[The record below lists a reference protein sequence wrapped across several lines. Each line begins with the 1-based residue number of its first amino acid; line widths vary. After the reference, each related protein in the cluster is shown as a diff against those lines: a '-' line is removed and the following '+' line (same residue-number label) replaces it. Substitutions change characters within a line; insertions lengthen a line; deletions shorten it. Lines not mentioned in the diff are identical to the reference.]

1 VSSKALGP
9 WRPLD
14 FLVVALPAAVAARFL
29 GMGAAVLFV
38 LASLAVIPLAGLV
51 GRSTEVLAETVGG
64 SKGALLN
71 ATFGNMAELMI
82 AALLVLNG
90 EIAVLKASITGSIIG
105 NLLLLLGVAMIVA
118 AHNKSEVSITATS
131 RVQAT
136 MLFLAIGI
144 LLLPTV
150 FSFRPE
156 SSTTRLD
163 EVSGLVALILFA
175 VYALS
180 MLFMLRTNRN
190 LFRTEQSEEE
200 AGQGKESQVTESQ
213 GQGSQGQGS
222 QGQGSQGQEG
232 GGEESGGEEEK
243 RRSWSVKGAMVV
255 LAVATVLVAV
265 AAEIVASSVQEAGAS
280 LGLHSGFIGFV
291 ILPLVGNAAE
301 QFSALALAAKDKLGV
316 ATEIAVGASM
326 QLAMLVVPILVLL
339 GAVTGNPFELA
350 FSPLELTALTVGTL
364 LTRHLLDDGKANW
377 LEGVMLLG
385 LYLAF
390 AGAVFFADI

>member
-1 VSSKALGP
+1 VKSALGP
-9 WRPLD
+9 WRVLD
-14 FLVVALPAAVAARFL
+14 LLVIALPAAVAARVL
-29 GMGAAVLFV
+29 DLGAAVLFV
-38 LASLAVIPLAGLV
+38 LAALAVIPLAGLV
-51 GRSTEVLAETVGG
+51 GRSTEVLAERVGG

-71 ATFGNMAELMI
+71 ATFGNIAELLI
-82 AALLVLNG
+82 AALLVVNG

-118 AHNKSEVSITATS
+118 AHDKSEVPITVTS

-136 MLFLAIGI
+136 MLFLAMGI

-163 EVSGLVALILFA
+163 EVSALVAVILFG

-180 MLFMLRTNRN
+180 MLFMLRTNRS
-190 LFRTEQSEEE
+190 LFQAEERKPG
-200 AGQGKESQVTESQ
+200 ADRGTAQLSGQGAEPEAVRTVH
-213 GQGSQGQGS
+213 G
-222 QGQGSQGQEG
+222 G
-232 GGEESGGEEEK
+232 GGETGSGQN
-243 RRSWSVKGAMVV
+243 WSVKGAMVV
-255 LAVATVLVAV
+255 LAAATVLVAI
-265 AAEIVASSVQEAGAS
+265 AAEFVASSVQEAGAS

-301 QFSALALAAKDKLGV
+301 QFSALALAAKDKMGV
-316 ATEIAVGASM
+316 ASEIAVGASM
-326 QLAMLVVPILVLL
+326 QLAMLVVPVLILL
-339 GAVTGNPFELA
+339 GALTGHPFDLA
-350 FSPLELTALTVGTL
+350 FSPLELSALTIGTL
-364 LTRHLLDDGKANW
+364 LTRQLLDDGKANW

-390 AGAVFFADI
+390 AGAVFFADLTG

>member
-1 VSSKALGP
+1 MNAKALGP

-14 FLVVALPAAVAARFL
+14 FLVVALPAAVVAKVL
-29 GMGAAVLFV
+29 DLGAATLFV
-38 LASLAVIPLAGLV
+38 LAALAVIPLAGLV

-71 ATFGNMAELMI
+71 ATFGNIAELMI
-82 AALLVLNG
+82 AALLVVNG

-118 AHNKSEVSITATS
+118 AHDKSEVPITLTS

-136 MLFLAIGI
+136 MLFLSIGI

-150 FSFRPE
+150 YSFRPE
-156 SSTTRLD
+156 SSTSRLD
-163 EVSGLVALILFA
+163 EVSGLVAIILFA

-180 MLFMLRTNRN
+180 MLFMLRTNRS
-190 LFRTEQSEEE
+190 LFRTGAQESDEAPRSEPTAAKEPDRREAQGAEADQAPKDEAEQEH
-200 AGQGKESQVTESQ
+200 
-213 GQGSQGQGS
+213 
-222 QGQGSQGQEG
+222 
-232 GGEESGGEEEK
+232 
-243 RRSWSVKGAMVV
+243 RSWSVKGAMVV
-255 LAVATVLVAV
+255 LAVATALVAI
-265 AAEIVASSVQEAGAS
+265 AAEFVASSVQEAGAS

-316 ATEIAVGASM
+316 ASEIAVGASM

-339 GAVTGNPFELA
+339 GAVTGNAIELA
-350 FSPLELTALTVGTL
+350 FSPLELTALTIGTL
-364 LTRHLLDDGKANW
+364 LTRQLLDDGKANW

>member
-1 VSSKALGP
+1 MSSSVLGP
-9 WRPLD
+9 WRKLD
-14 FLVVALPAAVAARFL
+14 LLVVALPAAVVADVLHASAALLFL
-29 GMGAAVLFV
+29 LSAIAVV
-38 LASLAVIPLAGLV
+38 PLAGLV

-82 AALLVLNG
+82 AALLVFHG

-118 AHNKSEVSITATS
+118 AHDKGEVPITATS
-131 RVQAT
+131 RVQST
-136 MLFLAIGI
+136 MLFLSIGI

-163 EVSGLVALILFA
+163 EVSALVAVILFA
-175 VYALS
+175 VYVLS
-180 MLFMLRTNRN
+180 LLFMLRTNRS
-190 LFRTEQSEEE
+190 LFRTDPAEEGATHQATATDE
-200 AGQGKESQVTESQ
+200 AAGDD
-213 GQGSQGQGS
+213 
-222 QGQGSQGQEG
+222 
-232 GGEESGGEEEK
+232 GEESSAA
-243 RRSWSVKGAMVV
+243 RTWSVKGALVV
-255 LAVATVLVAV
+255 LGVATALVAI
-265 AAEIVASSVQEAGAS
+265 AAEFVASSVQEAGAS

-301 QFSALALAAKDKLGV
+301 QFSALTLAAKDKLGV
-316 ATEIAVGASM
+316 ASEIAVGASM

-339 GAVTGNPFELA
+339 GALTGHPVALA
-350 FSPLELTALTVGTL
+350 FSPLELTALAVGTL
-364 LTRHLLDDGKANW
+364 LTRQLLADGKANW

-390 AGAVFFADI
+390 AGSVFFSDL

>member
-1 VSSKALGP
+1 MGSTLGP
-9 WRPLD
+9 WRRLD
-14 FLVVALPAAVAARFL
+14 VLVVALPAAVAAKL
-29 GMGAAVLFV
+29 LDSSAAVLFV
-38 LASLAVIPLAGLV
+38 LAALAVIPLAGLV

-82 AALLVLNG
+82 AALLVFNG

-105 NLLLLLGVAMIVA
+105 NMLLLLGVSMIVA
-118 AHNKSEVSITATS
+118 AYNKDEVEITATS
-131 RVQAT
+131 QVQST
-136 MLFLAIGI
+136 MLFLSMGI

-156 SSTTRLD
+156 STTSRLD
-163 EVSGLVALILFA
+163 EMSWLVALILFTL
-175 VYALS
+175 YALS
-180 MLFMLRTNRN
+180 MLFMLRTNTR
-190 LFRTEQSEEE
+190 LFRTERS
-200 AGQGKESQVTESQ
+200 APPRPDDAH
-213 GQGSQGQGS
+213 QGSHDPP
-222 QGQGSQGQEG
+222 ED
-232 GGEESGGEEEK
+232 EAPT
-243 RRSWSVKGAMVV
+243 WSVKGAVVV

-265 AAEIVASSVQEAGAS
+265 AAEFVASSVQEAGAS

-301 QFSALALAAKDKLGV
+301 QFSALALAAKDKLDI
-316 ATEIAVGASM
+316 ASEIAVGASM
-326 QLAMLVVPILVLL
+326 QLAMLVVPLLVLL
-339 GAVTGNPFELA
+339 GVLTGHQIELA
-350 FSPLELTALTVGTL
+350 FSPLELTALTIGTL
-364 LTRHLLDDGKANW
+364 LTRQLLDDGKTNW

>member
-1 VSSKALGP
+1 MRARSLGP
-9 WRPLD
+9 WRWLD
-14 FLVVALPAAVAARFL
+14 VLVIALPAALAARL
-29 GMGAAVLFV
+29 LDSGAAVLFI
-38 LASLAVIPLAGLV
+38 LSALAVIPLAGLV
-51 GRSTEVLAETVGG
+51 GRSTEVLAEVLGG

-118 AHNKSEVSITATS
+118 GRDKGEVPITATS
-131 RVQAT
+131 QVQST
-136 MLFLAIGI
+136 MLFLSIGI

-163 EVSGLVALILFA
+163 EVSWLVALTLFV

-180 MLFMLRTNRN
+180 LLFMLRTNRS
-190 LFRTEQSEEE
+190 LFRSGPVAEGHDDREEHRDP
-200 AGQGKESQVTESQ
+200 
-213 GQGSQGQGS
+213 
-222 QGQGSQGQEG
+222 
-232 GGEESGGEEEK
+232 EEH
-243 RRSWSVKGAMVV
+243 RDTWSVKGAVVV

-265 AAEIVASSVQEAGAS
+265 AAEFVAGSVQEAGAS

-301 QFSALALAAKDKLGV
+301 QFSALALAAKDRLGT
-316 ATEIAVGASM
+316 ASEIAVGASM
-326 QLAMLVVPILVLL
+326 QLAMLVVPLLVLL
-339 GAVTGNPFELA
+339 GAVTGHPFDLA
-350 FSPLELTALTVGTL
+350 FSPLELTALAVGTL
-364 LTRHLLDDGKANW
+364 LARQLLEDGKTNW

-385 LYLAF
+385 LYLSF
-390 AGAVFFADI
+390 AGAVFFAEI

>member
-1 VSSKALGP
+1 MKAALGP
-9 WRPLD
+9 WRVLD
-14 FLVVALPAAVAARFL
+14 LMVVALPAAVVAEVL
-29 GMGAAVLFV
+29 GLGAPVLFV
-38 LASLAVIPLAGLV
+38 LSALAVIPLAGLV
-51 GRSTEVLAETVGG
+51 GRSTEVLAERVGG

-71 ATFGNMAELMI
+71 ATFGNIAELLI
-82 AALLVLNG
+82 AALLVVNG

-105 NLLLLLGVAMIVA
+105 NLLLLLGVSMVVA
-118 AHNKSEVSITATS
+118 AHDKSEVPITVTS

-136 MLFLAIGI
+136 MLFLAMGI

-180 MLFMLRTNRN
+180 MLFMLRTNRHQ
-190 LFRTEQSEEE
+190 FQEDGEGSSGEGSDGKGSGGDGSGRGDREQ
-200 AGQGKESQVTESQ
+200 A
-213 GQGSQGQGS
+213 
-222 QGQGSQGQEG
+222 
-232 GGEESGGEEEK
+232 GEEGQAGGAAEDG
-243 RRSWSVKGAMVV
+243 RPTWSVKGAVVV
-255 LAVATVLVAV
+255 LAVATALVAV
-265 AAEIVASSVQEAGAS
+265 AAEMVASSVEEAGSA

-301 QFSALALAAKDKLGV
+301 QFSALGLAAKDRLGV
-316 ATEIAVGASM
+316 ASEIAVGASM
-326 QLAMLVVPILVLL
+326 QLAMFVVPILVLL
-339 GAVTGNPFELA
+339 GLVTGNPFDLA
-350 FSPLELTALTVGTL
+350 FSPLELSALIIGTL

-390 AGAVFFADI
+390 AGAVFFADLSG

>member
-1 VSSKALGP
+1 MGSKLGP
-9 WRPLD
+9 WRRLD
-14 FLVVALPAAVAARFL
+14 LLVVALPAAVAAKL
-29 GMGAAVLFV
+29 LDSSAAVLFV
-38 LASLAVIPLAGLV
+38 LAALAVVPLAGLV

-105 NLLLLLGVAMIVA
+105 NMLLLLGVSMIVA
-118 AHNKSEVSITATS
+118 AYNKDEVEITTTS
-131 RVQAT
+131 QVQST
-136 MLFLAIGI
+136 MLFLSMGI

-156 SSTTRLD
+156 STTSRLD
-163 EVSGLVALILFA
+163 EMSWLVALILFA
-175 VYALS
+175 LYALS
-180 MLFMLRTNRN
+180 MLFMLRTNTR
-190 LFRTEQSEEE
+190 LFRTERSGRPRPDE
-200 AGQGKESQVTESQ
+200 AH
-213 GQGSQGQGS
+213 QGSS
-222 QGQGSQGQEG
+222 EPT
-232 GGEESGGEEEK
+232 EDESP
-243 RRSWSVKGAMVV
+243 SWSVKGAVVV

-265 AAEIVASSVQEAGAS
+265 AAEFVASSVQEAGAS

-301 QFSALALAAKDKLGV
+301 QFSALALAAKDKLDI
-316 ATEIAVGASM
+316 ASEIAVGASM
-326 QLAMLVVPILVLL
+326 QLAMLVVPLLVLL
-339 GAVTGNPFELA
+339 GVLTGHQIELA
-350 FSPLELTALTVGTL
+350 FSPLELTALTIGTL
-364 LTRHLLDDGKANW
+364 LTRQLLDDGKTNW

>member
-1 VSSKALGP
+1 MSARSPGP
-9 WRPLD
+9 WRRLD
-14 FLVVALPAAVAARFL
+14 LLVVALPAAVAARL
-29 GMGAAVLFV
+29 LDSGAAVLFI
-38 LASLAVIPLAGLV
+38 LSALAVIPLAGLV

-82 AALLVLNG
+82 AALLILNG
-90 EIAVLKASITGSIIG
+90 EVAVLKASITGSIIG

-118 AHNKSEVSITATS
+118 GRGKEEVRITATS
-131 RVQAT
+131 QVQST
-136 MLFLAIGI
+136 MLFLSIGI

-163 EVSGLVALILFA
+163 EVSWLVALTLFV

-180 MLFMLRTNRN
+180 LLFMLRTNRS
-190 LFRTEQSEEE
+190 LFRTESPAEGHGDSEEHRD
-200 AGQGKESQVTESQ
+200 T
-213 GQGSQGQGS
+213 
-222 QGQGSQGQEG
+222 
-232 GGEESGGEEEK
+232 
-243 RRSWSVKGAMVV
+243 WSVKGAVVV

-265 AAEIVASSVQEAGAS
+265 AAEFVAGSVQEAGAS

-301 QFSALALAAKDKLGV
+301 QFSALTLAAKDRLGT
-316 ATEIAVGASM
+316 ASEIAVGASM
-326 QLAMLVVPILVLL
+326 QLAMLVVPVLVLL
-339 GAVTGNPFELA
+339 GAVTGHPFDLA

-364 LTRHLLDDGKANW
+364 LTRQLLDDGKTNW

-390 AGAVFFADI
+390 AGAVFFAEI

>member
-1 VSSKALGP
+1 MGPKTLGP
-9 WRPLD
+9 WRRLD
-14 FLVVALPAAVAARFL
+14 LLVVALPAAVAARFL
-29 GMGAAVLFV
+29 NLSAAVLFV
-38 LASLAVIPLAGLV
+38 LAALAVIPLAGLV

-82 AALLVLNG
+82 AALLVFNG

-105 NLLLLLGVAMIVA
+105 NMLLLLGVAMIVA
-118 AHNKSEVSITATS
+118 AHNKSEVEITATS
-131 RVQAT
+131 QVQST
-136 MLFLAIGI
+136 MLFLSIGI

-156 SSTTRLD
+156 SSTNRLD
-163 EVSGLVALILFA
+163 EMSWLVALILFTL
-175 VYALS
+175 YALS
-180 MLFMLRTNRN
+180 MLFMLRTNTS
-190 LFRTEQSEEE
+190 LFRTDRSGVGDADQDESTGSTDGQS
-200 AGQGKESQVTESQ
+200 T
-213 GQGSQGQGS
+213 
-222 QGQGSQGQEG
+222 
-232 GGEESGGEEEK
+232 
-243 RRSWSVKGAMVV
+243 RTWSVKGAFVV
-255 LAVATVLVAV
+255 LAVATALVAV
-265 AAEIVASSVQEAGAS
+265 AAEFVASSVQEAGAS

-301 QFSALALAAKDKLGV
+301 QFSALALAAKDKLDI
-316 ATEIAVGASM
+316 ASQIAVGASM

-339 GAVTGNPFELA
+339 GEVAGHPVDLA
-350 FSPLELTALTVGTL
+350 FSPLELTALTIGTL
-364 LTRHLLDDGKANW
+364 LTRQLLDDGKTNW

>member
-1 VSSKALGP
+1 MGSKLGP
-9 WRPLD
+9 WRRLD
-14 FLVVALPAAVAARFL
+14 LLVVALPAAVAAKL
-29 GMGAAVLFV
+29 LDSSAAVLFV
-38 LASLAVIPLAGLV
+38 LAALAVIPLAGLV

-82 AALLVLNG
+82 AALLVFNG

-105 NLLLLLGVAMIVA
+105 NMLLLLGVSMIVA
-118 AHNKSEVSITATS
+118 AYNKDEVEITATS
-131 RVQAT
+131 QVQST
-136 MLFLAIGI
+136 MLFLSMGI

-156 SSTTRLD
+156 STTSRLD
-163 EVSGLVALILFA
+163 EMSWLVALILFTL
-175 VYALS
+175 YALS
-180 MLFMLRTNRN
+180 MLFMLRTNTR
-190 LFRTEQSEEE
+190 LFRTERSSRPRPDDAQHASDGPPEDE
-200 AGQGKESQVTESQ
+200 AP
-213 GQGSQGQGS
+213 
-222 QGQGSQGQEG
+222 
-232 GGEESGGEEEK
+232 
-243 RRSWSVKGAMVV
+243 SWSVKGAVVV

-265 AAEIVASSVQEAGAS
+265 AAEFVASSVQEAGAS

-301 QFSALALAAKDKLGV
+301 QFSALALAAKDKLDI
-316 ATEIAVGASM
+316 ASEIAVGASM
-326 QLAMLVVPILVLL
+326 QLAMLVVPLLVLL
-339 GAVTGNPFELA
+339 GVLTGHQIELA
-350 FSPLELTALTVGTL
+350 FSPLELTALTIATL
-364 LTRHLLDDGKANW
+364 VTRQLLDDGKTNW

>member
-1 VSSKALGP
+1 MGSKLGP
-9 WRPLD
+9 WRRLD
-14 FLVVALPAAVAARFL
+14 LLVVALPAAVAAKL
-29 GMGAAVLFV
+29 LDSSAAVLFV
-38 LASLAVIPLAGLV
+38 LAALAVIPLAGLV

-82 AALLVLNG
+82 AALLVFNG

-105 NLLLLLGVAMIVA
+105 NMLLLLGVSMIVA
-118 AHNKSEVSITATS
+118 AYNKDEVEITATS
-131 RVQAT
+131 QVQST
-136 MLFLAIGI
+136 MLFLSMGI

-156 SSTTRLD
+156 STTSRLD
-163 EVSGLVALILFA
+163 EMSWLVALILFTL
-175 VYALS
+175 YALS
-180 MLFMLRTNRN
+180 MLFMLRTNTR
-190 LFRTEQSEEE
+190 LFRTERSGRPRPDDADHPSDDPPEDE
-200 AGQGKESQVTESQ
+200 AP
-213 GQGSQGQGS
+213 
-222 QGQGSQGQEG
+222 
-232 GGEESGGEEEK
+232 
-243 RRSWSVKGAMVV
+243 SWSVKGAVVV

-265 AAEIVASSVQEAGAS
+265 AAEFVASSVQEAGAS

-301 QFSALALAAKDKLGV
+301 QFSALALAAKDKLDI
-316 ATEIAVGASM
+316 ASEIAVGASM
-326 QLAMLVVPILVLL
+326 QLAMLVVPLLVLL
-339 GAVTGNPFELA
+339 GVLTGHQIELA
-350 FSPLELTALTVGTL
+350 FSPLELTALTIGTL
-364 LTRHLLDDGKANW
+364 LTRQLLDDGKTNW

>member
-1 VSSKALGP
+1 MGSKLGP
-9 WRPLD
+9 WRRLD
-14 FLVVALPAAVAARFL
+14 LLVVALPAAVAAKL
-29 GMGAAVLFV
+29 LDSSAAVLFV
-38 LASLAVIPLAGLV
+38 LSALAVIPLAGLV

-105 NLLLLLGVAMIVA
+105 NMLLLLGVSMIVA
-118 AHNKSEVSITATS
+118 AYNKDEVEITTTS
-131 RVQAT
+131 QVQST
-136 MLFLAIGI
+136 MLFLSMGI

-156 SSTTRLD
+156 STTSRLD
-163 EVSGLVALILFA
+163 EMSWLVALILFA
-175 VYALS
+175 LYALS
-180 MLFMLRTNRN
+180 MLFMLRTNTR
-190 LFRTEQSEEE
+190 LFRTERSGRPRPDE
-200 AGQGKESQVTESQ
+200 AH
-213 GQGSQGQGS
+213 QGSS
-222 QGQGSQGQEG
+222 EPT
-232 GGEESGGEEEK
+232 EDESP
-243 RRSWSVKGAMVV
+243 SWSVKGAVVV

-265 AAEIVASSVQEAGAS
+265 AAEFVASSVQEAGAS

-301 QFSALALAAKDKLGV
+301 QFSALALAAKDKLDI
-316 ATEIAVGASM
+316 ASEIAVGASM
-326 QLAMLVVPILVLL
+326 QLAMLVVPLLVLL
-339 GAVTGNPFELA
+339 GVLTGHQIELA
-350 FSPLELTALTVGTL
+350 FSPLELTALTIGTL
-364 LTRHLLDDGKANW
+364 LTRQLLDDGKTNW

>member
-1 VSSKALGP
+1 M
-9 WRPLD
+9 
-14 FLVVALPAAVAARFL
+14 VVALPAAVVAEVL
-29 GMGAAVLFV
+29 GLGAPVLFI
-38 LASLAVIPLAGLV
+38 LAALAVIPLAGLV
-51 GRSTEVLAETVGG
+51 GRSTEVLAERVGG

-71 ATFGNMAELMI
+71 ATFGNIAELLI
-82 AALLVLNG
+82 AALLVVNG

-105 NLLLLLGVAMIVA
+105 NLLLLLGVSMIVA
-118 AHNKSEVSITATS
+118 AHDKSEVPITVTS

-136 MLFLAIGI
+136 MLFLAMGI

-163 EVSGLVALILFA
+163 EVSALVALILFA

-180 MLFMLRTNRN
+180 MVFMLRTNRHQFQAEEHDAATPPEDPSGG
-190 LFRTEQSEEE
+190 LARDDAREQGADDDGIRAEDRRDEP
-200 AGQGKESQVTESQ
+200 A
-213 GQGSQGQGS
+213 
-222 QGQGSQGQEG
+222 EG
-232 GGEESGGEEEK
+232 GGSDASA
-243 RRSWSVKGAMVV
+243 RPTWSVKGAVVV
-255 LAVATVLVAV
+255 LAVATALVAV
-265 AAEIVASSVQEAGAS
+265 AAEMVASSVEEAGAS

-301 QFSALALAAKDKLGV
+301 QFSALGLAAKDRLGV
-316 ATEIAVGASM
+316 ASEIAVGASM
-326 QLAMLVVPILVLL
+326 QLAMFVVPILVLL
-339 GAVTGNPFELA
+339 GAVTGHPFDLA
-350 FSPLELTALTVGTL
+350 FSPLELSALIIGTL

-390 AGAVFFADI
+390 AGAVFFADLSR

>member
-1 VSSKALGP
+1 MKSALGP
-9 WRPLD
+9 WRVLD
-14 FLVVALPAAVAARFL
+14 LLVIALPAAVAARVL
-29 GMGAAVLFV
+29 DLGAAVLFV
-38 LASLAVIPLAGLV
+38 LAALAVIPLAGLV
-51 GRSTEVLAETVGG
+51 GRSTEVLAERVGG

-71 ATFGNMAELMI
+71 ATFGNIAELLI
-82 AALLVLNG
+82 AALLVVNG

-118 AHNKSEVSITATS
+118 AHDKSEVPITVTS

-136 MLFLAIGI
+136 MLFLAMGI

-163 EVSGLVALILFA
+163 EVSALVAVILFG

-180 MLFMLRTNRN
+180 MLFMLRTNRS
-190 LFRTEQSEEE
+190 LFQAEERKPG
-200 AGQGKESQVTESQ
+200 ADRGTAQLSGQGAEPEAVRTVH
-213 GQGSQGQGS
+213 G
-222 QGQGSQGQEG
+222 G
-232 GGEESGGEEEK
+232 GGETGSGQT
-243 RRSWSVKGAMVV
+243 WSVKGAIVV
-255 LAVATVLVAV
+255 LAAATVLVAI
-265 AAEIVASSVQEAGAS
+265 AAEFVASSVQEAGAS

-301 QFSALALAAKDKLGV
+301 QFSALALAAKDKMGV
-316 ATEIAVGASM
+316 ASEIAVGASM
-326 QLAMLVVPILVLL
+326 QLAMLVVPVLVLL
-339 GAVTGNPFELA
+339 GALTGHPFDLA
-350 FSPLELTALTVGTL
+350 FSPLELSALTIGTL

-390 AGAVFFADI
+390 AGAVFFADLTG

>member
-1 VSSKALGP
+1 MGSKLGP
-9 WRPLD
+9 WRRLD
-14 FLVVALPAAVAARFL
+14 LLVVALPAAVAAKL
-29 GMGAAVLFV
+29 LDSSAAVLFV
-38 LASLAVIPLAGLV
+38 LSALAVIPLAGLV

-105 NLLLLLGVAMIVA
+105 NMLLLLGVSMIVA
-118 AHNKSEVSITATS
+118 AYNKDEVEITTTS
-131 RVQAT
+131 QVQST
-136 MLFLAIGI
+136 MLFLSMGI

-156 SSTTRLD
+156 STTSRLD
-163 EVSGLVALILFA
+163 EMSWLVALILFA
-175 VYALS
+175 LYALS
-180 MLFMLRTNRN
+180 MLFMLRTNTR
-190 LFRTEQSEEE
+190 LFRTERSGRPRPDE
-200 AGQGKESQVTESQ
+200 AH
-213 GQGSQGQGS
+213 QGSSEQT
-222 QGQGSQGQEG
+222 ED
-232 GGEESGGEEEK
+232 ESP
-243 RRSWSVKGAMVV
+243 SWSVKGAVVV

-265 AAEIVASSVQEAGAS
+265 AAEFVASSVQEAGAS

-301 QFSALALAAKDKLGV
+301 QFSALALAAKDKLDI
-316 ATEIAVGASM
+316 ASEIAVGASM
-326 QLAMLVVPILVLL
+326 QLAMLVVPLLVLL
-339 GAVTGNPFELA
+339 GVLTGHQIELA
-350 FSPLELTALTVGTL
+350 FSPLELTALTIGTL
-364 LTRHLLDDGKANW
+364 LTRQLLDDGKTNW

>member
-1 VSSKALGP
+1 MRAALGP
-9 WRPLD
+9 WRVLD
-14 FLVVALPAAVAARFL
+14 LMVVALPAAVVAEVL
-29 GMGAAVLFV
+29 GLGAPVLFV
-38 LASLAVIPLAGLV
+38 LSALAVIPLAGLV
-51 GRSTEVLAETVGG
+51 GRSTEVLAERVGG

-71 ATFGNMAELMI
+71 ATFGNVAELLI
-82 AALLVLNG
+82 AALLVVNG

-105 NLLLLLGVAMIVA
+105 NLLLLLGVSMVVA
-118 AHNKSEVSITATS
+118 AHDKSEVPITVTS

-136 MLFLAIGI
+136 MLFLAMGI

-180 MLFMLRTNRN
+180 MLFMLRTNRHQ
-190 LFRTEQSEEE
+190 FQEDGEGSSGE
-200 AGQGKESQVTESQ
+200 GSDGK
-213 GQGSQGQGS
+213 GSGGDGS
-222 QGQGSQGQEG
+222 GREG
-232 GGEESGGEEEK
+232 GGGEKEQAGEEGQAGGAAEDG
-243 RRSWSVKGAMVV
+243 RPTWSVKGAVVV
-255 LAVATVLVAV
+255 LAVATALVAV
-265 AAEIVASSVQEAGAS
+265 AAEMVASSVEEAGSA

-301 QFSALALAAKDKLGV
+301 QFSALGLAAKDRLGV
-316 ATEIAVGASM
+316 ASEIAVGASM
-326 QLAMLVVPILVLL
+326 QLAMFVVPILVLL
-339 GAVTGNPFELA
+339 GLVTGNPFDLA
-350 FSPLELTALTVGTL
+350 FSPLELSALIIGTL

-390 AGAVFFADI
+390 AGAVFFADLSG

>member
-1 VSSKALGP
+1 MSSKLGP
-9 WRPLD
+9 WRRLD
-14 FLVVALPAAVAARFL
+14 LLVVALPAAVAAKL
-29 GMGAAVLFV
+29 LDSSAAVLFV
-38 LASLAVIPLAGLV
+38 LAALAVIPLAGLV

-82 AALLVLNG
+82 AALLVFNG

-105 NLLLLLGVAMIVA
+105 NMLLLLGVSMIVA
-118 AHNKSEVSITATS
+118 AYNKDEVEITATS
-131 RVQAT
+131 QVQST
-136 MLFLAIGI
+136 MLFLSMGI

-156 SSTTRLD
+156 STTSRLD
-163 EVSGLVALILFA
+163 EMSWLVALILFTL
-175 VYALS
+175 YALS
-180 MLFMLRTNRN
+180 MLFMLRTNTR
-190 LFRTEQSEEE
+190 LFRTERSSRPRPDDAQHASDGPPEDE
-200 AGQGKESQVTESQ
+200 AP
-213 GQGSQGQGS
+213 
-222 QGQGSQGQEG
+222 
-232 GGEESGGEEEK
+232 
-243 RRSWSVKGAMVV
+243 SWSVKGAVVV

-265 AAEIVASSVQEAGAS
+265 AAEFVASSVQEAGAS

-301 QFSALALAAKDKLGV
+301 QFSALALAAKDKLDI
-316 ATEIAVGASM
+316 ASEIAVGASM
-326 QLAMLVVPILVLL
+326 QLAMLVVPLLVLL
-339 GAVTGNPFELA
+339 GVLTGHQIELA
-350 FSPLELTALTVGTL
+350 FSPLELTALTIGTL
-364 LTRHLLDDGKANW
+364 LTRQLLDDGKTNW

>member
-1 VSSKALGP
+1 MRSKLGP
-9 WRPLD
+9 WRRLD
-14 FLVVALPAAVAARFL
+14 LLVVALPGAVAAKL
-29 GMGAAVLFV
+29 LDSSAAVLFV
-38 LASLAVIPLAGLV
+38 LAALAVIPLAGLV

-82 AALLVLNG
+82 AALLVFNG

-105 NLLLLLGVAMIVA
+105 NMLLLLGVSMIVA
-118 AHNKSEVSITATS
+118 AYNKDEVEITTTS
-131 RVQAT
+131 QVQST
-136 MLFLAIGI
+136 MLFLSMGI

-156 SSTTRLD
+156 STTSRLD
-163 EVSGLVALILFA
+163 EMSWLVALILFA
-175 VYALS
+175 LYALS
-180 MLFMLRTNRN
+180 MLFMLRTNTR
-190 LFRTEQSEEE
+190 LFRTERSGRPRSDDAHQ
-200 AGQGKESQVTESQ
+200 ESDELADHESP
-213 GQGSQGQGS
+213 
-222 QGQGSQGQEG
+222 
-232 GGEESGGEEEK
+232 
-243 RRSWSVKGAMVV
+243 SWSVKGAVVV

-265 AAEIVASSVQEAGAS
+265 AAEFVASSVQEAGAS

-301 QFSALALAAKDKLGV
+301 QFSALALAAKDKLDI
-316 ATEIAVGASM
+316 ASEIAVGASM
-326 QLAMLVVPILVLL
+326 QLAMLVVPLLVLL
-339 GAVTGNPFELA
+339 GVLTGHQIELA
-350 FSPLELTALTVGTL
+350 FSPLELTALTIGTL
-364 LTRHLLDDGKANW
+364 LTRQLLDDGKTNW

>member
-1 VSSKALGP
+1 MKARSLGP
-9 WRPLD
+9 WRWLD
-14 FLVVALPAAVAARFL
+14 LLVVALPVAIAARL
-29 GMGAAVLFV
+29 LHSGAAVLFI
-38 LASLAVIPLAGLV
+38 LAALAVIPLAGLV
-51 GRSTEVLAETVGG
+51 GRSTEVLAETMGG

-90 EIAVLKASITGSIIG
+90 EIAVLKASVTGSIIA
-105 NLLLLLGVAMIVA
+105 NLLLLLGVSMIVA
-118 AHNKSEVSITATS
+118 GRGKGEVKITATS
-131 RVQAT
+131 QIQST
-136 MLFLAIGI
+136 MLFLSIGI

-163 EVSGLVALILFA
+163 EVSWLVALILFV

-180 MLFMLRTNRN
+180 LLFMLRTHQN
-190 LFRTEQSEEE
+190 LFRADSQ
-200 AGQGKESQVTESQ
+200 AESDTDST
-213 GQGSQGQGS
+213 GH
-222 QGQGSQGQEG
+222 
-232 GGEESGGEEEK
+232 
-243 RRSWSVKGAMVV
+243 RDTWSVRGAVIV
-255 LAVATVLVAV
+255 LAVATVLVAI
-265 AAEIVASSVQEAGAS
+265 AAEMVASSVQEAGTS

-301 QFSALALAAKDKLGV
+301 QFSALTLAAKDKLGT
-316 ATEIAVGASM
+316 AAEIAVGASM

-339 GAVTGNPFELA
+339 GAVTGHPFDLA
-350 FSPLELTALTVGTL
+350 FSLLELTALLVGTL
-364 LTRHLLDDGKANW
+364 LTRQLLDDGKTNW

-390 AGAVFFADI
+390 AGAVFFAEI

>member
-1 VSSKALGP
+1 M
-9 WRPLD
+9 
-14 FLVVALPAAVAARFL
+14 ALPVAIAARL
-29 GMGAAVLFV
+29 LHSGAAVLFI
-38 LASLAVIPLAGLV
+38 LAALAVIPLAGLV
-51 GRSTEVLAETVGG
+51 GRSTEVLAETMGG

-90 EIAVLKASITGSIIG
+90 EIAVLKASVTGSIIA
-105 NLLLLLGVAMIVA
+105 NLLLLLGVSMIVA
-118 AHNKSEVSITATS
+118 GRGKGEVRITATS
-131 RVQAT
+131 QIQST
-136 MLFLAIGI
+136 MLFLSIGI

-163 EVSGLVALILFA
+163 EVSWLVALILFV

-180 MLFMLRTNRN
+180 LLFMLRTHQN
-190 LFRTEQSEEE
+190 LFRADALDRDRHRLGRSRGHLV
-200 AGQGKESQVTESQ
+200 GQGAV
-213 GQGSQGQGS
+213 
-222 QGQGSQGQEG
+222 
-232 GGEESGGEEEK
+232 
-243 RRSWSVKGAMVV
+243 VV
-255 LAVATVLVAV
+255 LAVATVLVAI
-265 AAEIVASSVQEAGAS
+265 AAEMVASSVQEAGSA

-301 QFSALALAAKDKLGV
+301 QFSALTLAAKDRLGT
-316 ATEIAVGASM
+316 AAEIAVGASM

-339 GAVTGNPFELA
+339 GAVTGHPFDLA
-350 FSPLELTALTVGTL
+350 FSLLELTALLVGTL
-364 LTRHLLDDGKANW
+364 LTRQLLDDGKTNW

-390 AGAVFFADI
+390 AGAVFFAEI

>member
-1 VSSKALGP
+1 MSSRSLGP
-9 WRPLD
+9 WRWLD
-14 FLVVALPAAVAARFL
+14 LLVVALPAAAAARL
-29 GMGAAVLFV
+29 LHSGAAVLFI
-38 LASLAVIPLAGLV
+38 LSALAVIPLAGLV

-90 EIAVLKASITGSIIG
+90 EVEVLKASITGSIIG

-118 AHNKSEVSITATS
+118 GRGKEEARITATS
-131 RVQAT
+131 QVQST
-136 MLFLAIGI
+136 MLFLSIGI

-163 EVSGLVALILFA
+163 EVSWLVALTLFV

-180 MLFMLRTNRN
+180 LLFMLRTNRS
-190 LFRTEQSEEE
+190 LFRTESPAEGHGDSEEHRD
-200 AGQGKESQVTESQ
+200 T
-213 GQGSQGQGS
+213 
-222 QGQGSQGQEG
+222 
-232 GGEESGGEEEK
+232 
-243 RRSWSVKGAMVV
+243 WSVKGAVVV
-255 LAVATVLVAV
+255 LGVATVLVAI
-265 AAEIVASSVQEAGAS
+265 AAEFVAGSVQEAGAS

-301 QFSALALAAKDKLGV
+301 QFSALTLAAKDRLGT
-316 ATEIAVGASM
+316 ASEIAVGASM
-326 QLAMLVVPILVLL
+326 QLAMLVVPVLVLI
-339 GAVTGNPFELA
+339 GAVTGHPFDLA

-364 LTRHLLDDGKANW
+364 LARQLLDDGKTNW

-390 AGAVFFADI
+390 AGAVFFAEI

>member
-1 VSSKALGP
+1 MNAKALGP

-14 FLVVALPAAVAARFL
+14 FLVVALPAAVVAKVL
-29 GMGAAVLFV
+29 DLGAATLFV
-38 LASLAVIPLAGLV
+38 LAALAVIPLAGLV

-71 ATFGNMAELMI
+71 ATFGNIAELMI
-82 AALLVLNG
+82 AALLVVNG

-118 AHNKSEVSITATS
+118 AHDKSEVPITLTS

-136 MLFLAIGI
+136 MLFLSIGI

-150 FSFRPE
+150 YSFRPE
-156 SSTTRLD
+156 SSTSRLD
-163 EVSGLVALILFA
+163 EVSGLVAIILFA

-180 MLFMLRTNRN
+180 MLFMLRTNRS
-190 LFRTEQSEEE
+190 LFRTGAQESEEAPRSEPTAAKE
-200 AGQGKESQVTESQ
+200 ADGPEAQGADGDQAPKKEAE
-213 GQGSQGQGS
+213 
-222 QGQGSQGQEG
+222 QEH
-232 GGEESGGEEEK
+232 
-243 RRSWSVKGAMVV
+243 RSWSVKGAMVV
-255 LAVATVLVAV
+255 LAVATALVAI
-265 AAEIVASSVQEAGAS
+265 AAEFVASSVQEAGAS

-316 ATEIAVGASM
+316 ASEIAVGASM

-339 GAVTGNPFELA
+339 GAVTGNAIELA
-350 FSPLELTALTVGTL
+350 FSPLELTALTIGTL
-364 LTRHLLDDGKANW
+364 LTRQLLDAGKATW

>member
-1 VSSKALGP
+1 MGSKLGP
-9 WRPLD
+9 WRRLD
-14 FLVVALPAAVAARFL
+14 LLVVALPAAVAAKL
-29 GMGAAVLFV
+29 LDSSAAVLFV
-38 LASLAVIPLAGLV
+38 LAALAVIPLAGLV

-105 NLLLLLGVAMIVA
+105 NMLLLLGVSIIVA
-118 AHNKSEVSITATS
+118 AYNKDEVQITTTS
-131 RVQAT
+131 QVQST
-136 MLFLAIGI
+136 MLFLSIGI

-156 SSTTRLD
+156 STTSRLD
-163 EVSGLVALILFA
+163 EVSWLVALILFTL
-175 VYALS
+175 YALS
-180 MLFMLRTNRN
+180 MLFMLRTNTR
-190 LFRTEQSEEE
+190 LFRTERSGRPRPDE
-200 AGQGKESQVTESQ
+200 ADPASDELPEDESP
-213 GQGSQGQGS
+213 
-222 QGQGSQGQEG
+222 
-232 GGEESGGEEEK
+232 
-243 RRSWSVKGAMVV
+243 SWSVKSAVVV
-255 LAVATVLVAV
+255 LAVATALVAV
-265 AAEIVASSVQEAGAS
+265 AAEFVASSVQEAGAS

-301 QFSALALAAKDKLGV
+301 QFSALALAAKDKLDI
-316 ATEIAVGASM
+316 ACEIAVGASM
-326 QLAMLVVPILVLL
+326 QLAMLVVPLLVLL
-339 GAVTGNPFELA
+339 GVLTGHQIELA
-350 FSPLELTALTVGTL
+350 FSPLELTALTIATL
-364 LTRHLLDDGKANW
+364 LTRQLLDDGKTNW